1 MILSVKLSPIVVF
14 GDKYAG
20 LFRQERINLAANI
33 PPCRGKRHFNLTHLK
48 GYGSVATTELLAGT
62 DIHTLARQ
70 MGNSVLMIERHYS
83 KLTATMAARQLA

>member
-33 PPCRGKRHFNLTHLK
+33 PPCRGKRHLNLTHLK
-48 GYGSVATTELLAGT
+48 GYGGQTVRIVDTKKPAE
-62 DIHTLARQ
+62 TLAFS
-70 MGNSVLMIERHYS
+70 NVYLDD
-83 KLTATMAARQLA
+83 TAHP